1 MLYDFMQFYTT
12 CYPSI
17 LKSIYLSIMARKPSK
32 LELLLQDVPPPLRN
46 KFILVT
52 GLFVVW
58 MFFFDN
64 NSVISQYN
72 LQNTRQELEEK
83 LTYHKQEIYT
93 SEKDNRE
100 LLTDD
105 KSREKFARE
114 HYYMKKADEELFI
127 TED

>member
-1 MLYDFMQFYTT
+1 
-12 CYPSI
+12 
-17 LKSIYLSIMARKPSK
+17 MARKPSK

-58 MFFFDN
+58 MFFFDD
-64 NSVISQYN
+64 NSVISQYK
-72 LQNTRQELEEK
+72 LQSTRQELEEK
-83 LTYHKQEIYT
+83 LEYHQQEIAK

-100 LLTDD
+100 LHSDD

-127 TED
+127 IED